1 MIVTLEVLGYD
12 KVTEGRNQLMAYLES
27 SSAAAPGCLPL
38 GDKSTPAEIWALF
51 PGMSKGQF
59 KSAVGL
65 LLREGA
71 ISVSPST
78 ITLIP
83 LADRKPMEAAPY
95 SGKAPKG
102 WRPPAN
108 CTIFLGNLPFS
119 ATDLDVAEAIER
131 VIGYGKL
138 ASVKVSV
145 DKDSGK
151 SRGFGHVEF
160 LTGEIVEDSFAK
172 LLHLKIDGRSVRI
185 ERKRFADE
193 VAKRKEDQPVKAESF
208 PARRETS
215 SSKTAETRFQL
226 SESSNK
232 GKDQDRERNR
242 DESSW
247 CTVYVGDLP
256 YKITDEALKSTIESA
271 LSRGQGTVAAV
282 RQAKHR
288 DTGLKRGFGYIDFFD
303 QQSAERAVKELNGL
317 TVLGRA
323 IKLDLEG
330 MKKRAKSN

>member
-1 MIVTLEVLGYD
+1 
-12 KVTEGRNQLMAYLES
+12 
-27 SSAAAPGCLPL
+27 
-38 GDKSTPAEIWALF
+38 
-51 PGMSKGQF
+51 
-59 KSAVGL
+59 
-65 LLREGA
+65 
-71 ISVSPST
+71 
-78 ITLIP
+78 
-83 LADRKPMEAAPY
+83 MEAAPY

-208 PARRETS
+208 PARRET
-215 SSKTAETRFQL
+215 
-226 SESSNK
+226 
-232 GKDQDRERNR
+232 

-271 LSRGQGTVAAV
+271 LSRGQGT
-282 RQAKHR
+282 
-288 DTGLKRGFGYIDFFD
+288 
-303 QQSAERAVKELNGL
+303 
-317 TVLGRA
+317 
-323 IKLDLEG
+323 
-330 MKKRAKSN
+330 